1 MFEKYF
7 DIGYLWGAFPQL
19 LPYLKITFAVAGLA
33 VFFGTLLGL
42 VLAFMKMGKSKVL
55 QVIAHG
61 YTTIMRCTPSIVL
74 LFLVYYGVPFLADS
88 LFNVNLQNIYTGVF
102 VVITFSLQFAAMMSE
117 VIRSAIQS
125 IDKGQFEAAVS
136 VGLTPWQ
143 AYRRII
149 FPQAFVVALP
159 NFGNGL
165 IAVLQEGALAYTI
178 GFIDIVGK
186 ANLIIASNFNSHALE
201 IYIALAV
208 IYWVISIVIEKIFEL
223 LEKTFS
229 KGSRSIKAS

>member
-1 MFEKYF
+1 MEKYF
-7 DIGYLWGAFPQL
+7 DLSYISSALPTLIPYLWVTLYIAAFSV
-19 LPYLKITFAVAGLA
+19 I
-33 VFFGTLLGL
+33 FGSFLGL
-42 VLAFMKMGKSKVL
+42 LLAAAKLSKSRVL
-55 QVIAHG
+55 QFLANG

-74 LFLVYYGVPFLADS
+74 LFLVYYGIPAFS
-88 LFNVNLQNIYTGVF
+88 ENLFGIDLQSVSTGVF

-117 VIRSAIQS
+117 VIRSSYMA

-136 VGLTPWQ
+136 VGLTPFQ

-165 IAVLQEGALAYTI
+165 ISVLQEGALAYTI

-186 ANLIIASNFNSHALE
+186 ANLIIANNYGTHTLE

-208 IYWVISIVIEKIFEL
+208 IYWILSITIEKIFAL
-223 LEKTFS
+223 LEKAFS
-229 KGSRSIKAS
+229 KGKQPLKTT

>member
-1 MFEKYF
+1 MEKYF
-7 DIGYLWGAFPQL
+7 DIAYLWSALPQL
-19 LPYLKITFAVAGLA
+19 LPYLWVTISIASAAVIVGS
-33 VFFGTLLGL
+33 LLGL
-42 VLAFMKMGKSKVL
+42 LLAAAKLSNNKLL
-55 QVIAHG
+55 QRLANV
-61 YTTIMRCTPSIVL
+61 YTTVMRCTPSIVL
-74 LFLVYYGVPFLADS
+74 LFLVYYGIPAFS
-88 LFNVNLQNIYTGVF
+88 ENLFGINLQNVHTGVF

-117 VIRSAIQS
+117 VIRSSYLAI
-125 IDKGQFEAAVS
+125 DRGQLEAAVS
-136 VGLTPWQ
+136 VGLTPLQ

-149 FPQAFVVALP
+149 FPQALVIALP

-186 ANLIIASNFNSHALE
+186 ANLIIANNYNTHALE

-208 IYWVISIVIEKIFEL
+208 IYWVISIAIEKSFSL

-229 KGSRSIKAS
+229 KGKQPLKTT